1 MLFRSAIANG
11 DAITLIPR
19 YGFKILKELNLYNF
33 SNLKDVPE
41 IQCNLYLD
49 RMKEV
54 TPALDLFVQFTLSF
68 FHRY

>member
-1 MLFRSAIANG
+1 ANG